1 MISFPLADLF
11 CGAGGTSTGACEAIS
26 ALGYRPQLT
35 AVNHWPVAVATHE
48 RNHPGARHLCASL
61 DALNPRDLFAPGE
74 LKLLWASPECTNHS
88 VARRG
93 HHVNDQSR
101 ATAWCVT
108 RWAEALLP
116 DTILVE
122 NVPPFKQWGPIGSN
136 GRPIASRRGET
147 FAAWLGTLRALGYR
161 VDYREHIAADYGD
174 PTTRRRLFIQAQ
186 RGRRQIIWPDAT
198 HAKGG
203 HADLL
208 GSRLPWVAAR
218 DIIDWS
224 IPAQSIASRRRPLAV
239 KTMRRIRE
247 GLEKHGGAML
257 IAMEHGGRTL
267 PLTEPLPTVTCAKG
281 GAFGLAYL
289 LPQGG
294 GGTLRPVTEP
304 VPTIATAGAIALI
317 MEYYGNGK
325 TRPVSEPLPTVTC
338 RDRFALIQA
347 RGGEVLFRMLRARE
361 LAAAQGFL
369 PDYQFTGNGS
379 EITKQI
385 GNAVPRR
392 LARALV
398 AAAVSQQS
406 DIRQLV
412 GEAA

>member
-1 MISFPLADLF
+1 MITFPMADLF
-11 CGAGGTSTGACEAIS
+11 CGAGGTSTGALEAVR
-26 ALGYRPQLT
+26 ALGFRPALT

-48 RNHPGARHLCASL
+48 KNHPEARHFCASL
-61 DALNPRDLFAPGE
+61 DALNPREMFRPGE

-93 HHVNDQSR
+93 QHVNDQSR
-101 ATAWCVT
+101 CTAWCVT

-122 NVPPFKQWGPIGSN
+122 NVPPFKRWGPIGGN
-136 GRPIASRRGET
+136 GRPITRRAGET
-147 FAAWLGTLRALGYR
+147 FAAWVATLVSLGYT
-161 VDYREHIAADYGD
+161 VEHREFMAADYGD
-174 PTTRRRLFIQAQ
+174 PTTRKRLFVQAQ
-186 RGRRQIIWPDAT
+186 RGRRRIYWPEPT
-198 HAKGG
+198 HARGG
-203 HADLL
+203 STDLL
-208 GSRLPWVAAR
+208 GSRLPWVPASA
-218 DIIDWS
+218 IIDWS
-224 IPAQSIASRRRPLAV
+224 LPAYSIRCRARPLAA

-247 GLEKHGGAML
+247 GLERHGGAML
-257 IAMEHGGRTL
+257 IHMEHGGRSL

-281 GAFGLAYL
+281 GAFGLAYV

-294 GGTLRPVTEP
+294 GGQLRPVTEP
-304 VPTIATAGAIALI
+304 MPTVATSGAIALI

-347 RGGEVLFRMLRARE
+347 QGGEILFRMVKWPE
-361 LAAAQGFL
+361 LARAQGFL
-369 PDYQFTGNGS
+369 PDYKFTGNGS

-398 AAAVSQQS
+398 TAAVGQIN
-406 DIRQLV
+406 DVRQILKD
-412 GEAA
+412 AA